1 MKRLIPVLILFG
13 CNINQNYDK
22 SLLPDADPS
31 LLSKVNSRGLITC
44 MQVPVPQPP
53 IPINKDHKI
62 PQTEVYVSNDCID
75 SEMAKVE
82 SKKINSERKEKK
94 EFNLEIDLKDQ
105 DDKE

>member
-44 MQVPVPQPP
+44 MQIPVPQPP

-62 PQTEVYVSNDCID
+62 PQKEVYDSNDCID

-82 SKKINSERKEKK
+82 SKKLIVKGKKRKNSILR
-94 EFNLEIDLKDQ
+94 LI
-105 DDKE
+105 